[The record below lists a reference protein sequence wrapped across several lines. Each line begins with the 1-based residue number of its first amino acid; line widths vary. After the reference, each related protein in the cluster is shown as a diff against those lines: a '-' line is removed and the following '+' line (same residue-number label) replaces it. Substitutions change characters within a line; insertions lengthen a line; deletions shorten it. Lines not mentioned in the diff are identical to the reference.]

1 MVENFEELTRNEREA
16 VEAAREAVMGLK
28 EPERTKAMQALERV
42 TRASLRAAR
51 TRRAKARYDKRRRLL
66 IGAQLPME
74 EALEIKARAEACGMS
89 CYAYVRELFRR
100 ECKRTDVLY
109 RRGR

>member
-28 EPERTKAMQALERV
+28 EPERTEAMQALERV

-51 TRRAKARYDKRRRLL
+51 TRRAKAR
-66 IGAQLPME
+66 
-74 EALEIKARAEACGMS
+74 IKARAEACGMS